1 VGSEEDSV
9 DPGIEWASKSSTSD
23 LPVMKDTFPYL
34 CKAWHD
40 IKCHRPGWLQCLQH
54 RCCKWA
60 FLLKTRQRTWEHH
73 QGVKG
78 NTPSWREDFW
88 IFKNAPVWREV
99 GWSGHCSSQLC
110 QCCLLH
116 SSSIALFLCW
126 VWRHVNSTASQV
138 ETTMPHWAESLSAS
152 LAPCNHLELTEKVRV
167 EIKCTE
173 EVQI

>member
-1 VGSEEDSV
+1 MGSEEDSV

-99 GWSGHCSSQLC
+99 GWSGHAAPSCASAVYCIPPQLLYSC
-110 QCCLLH
+110 VECGTMRTAQHLR
-116 SSSIALFLCW
+116 
-126 VWRHVNSTASQV
+126 WR
-138 ETTMPHWAESLSAS
+138 P
-152 LAPCNHLELTEKVRV
+152 PCLTEQKAFLLPWHLAITLNSR
-167 EIKCTE
+167 KKLGWR
-173 EVQI
+173 